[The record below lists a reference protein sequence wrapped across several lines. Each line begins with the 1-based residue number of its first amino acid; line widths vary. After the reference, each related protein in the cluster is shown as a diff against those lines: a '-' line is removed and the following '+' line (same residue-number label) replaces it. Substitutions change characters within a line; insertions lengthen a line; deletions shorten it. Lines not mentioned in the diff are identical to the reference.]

1 MTDHTRKKSRIQWL
15 TRIGASLLYWDE
27 YISHQI
33 SDGLP
38 SPFLHKLMTWFSNPP
53 GWLGM
58 TFVAIIIALTV
69 GTGQTRRRV
78 AILLFSILLSD
89 QTCNLIKSLTKRVR
103 PYGTDFSFPS
113 SHAANMFCASV
124 LLAAWLPAWADLL
137 YLWAALVG
145 FSRIYLKKHY
155 LLDVFVGT
163 LIGVLYARLL
173 LTVTGA

>member
-1 MTDHTRKKSRIQWL
+1 MTDHTRKKSTIQWL

-27 YISHQI
+27 YISRQI
-33 SDGLP
+33 SDGLQ
-38 SPFLHKLMTWFSNPP
+38 SPFLHKLMTWLSNPP

-58 TFVAIIIALTV
+58 IFVAIIITLTV
-69 GTGQTRRRV
+69 GTEQTRRRV
-78 AILLFSILLSD
+78 AVLLFSILLSD

-124 LLAAWLPAWADLL
+124 LLAAWLPAWGDIL

-155 LLDVFVGT
+155 LLDVLIGA

-173 LTVTGA
+173 LAVTGA